1 MAARQQIFD
10 SRVQLK
16 SRDGQEITGHALWC
30 AGQEAQTRT
39 FFLVTE
45 KDIPGLIGFCEPICS
60 GGKKCLVPRCPQCD
74 YQAFLQFLTSTGLQ
88 VIAHSPSRS
97 N

>member
-1 MAARQQIFD
+1 MARQEIFD
-10 SRVQLK
+10 SRVQL
-16 SRDGQEITGHALWC
+16 SRDGQEIMARAMLCRGAKTK
-30 AGQEAQTRT
+30 T

-45 KDIPGLIGFCEPICS
+45 QALVGLTGFREPIHT
-60 GGKKCLVPRCPQCD
+60 GGKECLVPQRPQCD
-74 YQAFLQFLTSTGLQ
+74 YEKFLHFLVSTGLQ